1 MQAHRSDPLRFEIND
16 IVIFPPSNANALAMP
31 DQASGLIRKLAEGE
45 LPLNIRGRLWGI
57 EELSVVAEIV
67 EQYWACGRTKI
78 SEVICERL
86 DWRQP
91 NGWLKDRACR
101 DLLLRLDSL
110 QVLRLPPRLSD
121 GGGTPPNPNQ
131 GPDRLS
137 QFDLSTEI
145 RKVRTFGLSLAKGNS
160 LEPVWNQTID
170 RFHYLGHRS
179 GVGRCL
185 KYLVTAEHDL
195 LGAISFSS
203 PSWMIKSRDHALANL
218 GIAPTQIADHVIN
231 NNRFLILPHVR
242 VPNLASRIL
251 AAATSQVVF
260 DWGRYYALI
269 PSVVE
274 TFVEP
279 SRFNGASYRAANWV
293 QVGTTRG
300 YRKRG
305 RSHVNSQEPKL
316 IFLYGLHRRYRRRLA
331 MLDLHSNVGA

>member
-1 MQAHRSDPLRFEIND
+1 
-16 IVIFPPSNANALAMP
+16 MP
-31 DQASGLIRKLAEGE
+31 EHASVTLRKLSEGE
-45 LPLNIRGRLWGI
+45 IPLNIRGRLWGI

-67 EQYWACGRTKI
+67 EEYWTSGRTKI

-110 QVLRLPPRLSD
+110 RILRLPPRLSD
-121 GGGTPPNPNQ
+121 GGGTPPKPNQ

-137 QFDLSTEI
+137 RFDLTTEI
-145 RKVRTFGLSLAKGNS
+145 REVRAFGLSLAKGNS
-160 LEPVWNQTID
+160 FEPVWNQTIE

-203 PSWMIKSRDHALANL
+203 PAWMIKSRDRALASV
-218 GIAPTQIADHVIN
+218 GITPTQIADRVIN

-242 VPNLASRIL
+242 VQNLASRIL

-260 DWGRYYALI
+260 DWSMYYELT

-279 SRFNGASYRAANWV
+279 IRFSGASYRAANWV

-300 YRKRG
+300 YLKRG
-305 RSHVNSQEPKL
+305 SSHANSQVPKL
-316 IFLYGLHRRYRRRLA
+316 IFLYGLQRRYRRRLA
-331 MLDLHSNVGA
+331 TLDARSHVGT